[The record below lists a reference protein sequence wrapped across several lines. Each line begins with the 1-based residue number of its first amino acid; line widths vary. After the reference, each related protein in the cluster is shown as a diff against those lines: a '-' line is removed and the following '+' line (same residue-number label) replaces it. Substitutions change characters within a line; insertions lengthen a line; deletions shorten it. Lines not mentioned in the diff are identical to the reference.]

1 MMLTITLI
9 NPQIPPNTGNIA
21 RLCAG
26 VNIRLHLVG
35 KLGFELTD
43 KYLKRAGLDYWHLVD
58 YSYFEDSTTYLKNLK
73 EKSYYLFTTKSQKP
87 YTRINFQRNDFL
99 IFGSE
104 ITGLGEQILNEHKN
118 RCYTIPTFNKELRSY
133 NLSSAAAIVAFEAL
147 RQTMPDKF

>member
-1 MMLTITLI
+1 M
-9 NPQIPPNTGNIA
+9 
-21 RLCAG
+21 
-26 VNIRLHLVG
+26 
-35 KLGFELTD
+35 
-43 KYLKRAGLDYWHLVD
+43 KRAGLDYWHLVD

-147 RQTMPDKF
+147 RQTIPDKF

>member
-73 EKSYYLFTTKSQKP
+73 EKSYYLFTTKIKKP
-87 YTRINFQRNDFL
+87 YSLKIYQR
-99 IFGSE
+99 
-104 ITGLGEQILNEHKN
+104 
-118 RCYTIPTFNKELRSY
+118 
-133 NLSSAAAIVAFEAL
+133 
-147 RQTMPDKF
+147 

>member
-1 MMLTITLI
+1 MLTVSLI

-26 VNIRLHLVG
+26 SNIRLHLVG
-35 KLGFELTD
+35 RLGFDLTD
-43 KYLKRAGLDYWHLVD
+43 KHLKRAGLDYWPLVD

-73 EKSYYLFTTKSQKP
+73 EKNYYLLTTKSKKPHTKIKFQKD
-87 YTRINFQRNDFL
+87 DFL

-104 ITGLGEQILNEHKN
+104 ITGLGDTILKSHKD
-118 RCYTIPTFNKELRSY
+118 RCYTIPIFNKKLRSY
-133 NLSSAAAIVAFEAL
+133 NLSSAVAIVAFEAL